1 MQGGVVHIHI
11 NTLGFSNNIF
21 SESLFKL
28 GDSAIWKRLV
38 GGHVL
43 WFFGCIHCEYHQLL
57 YFNHFLALDVVNKE
71 ENQRPLFTAY
81 ARSWDFVQA
90 SIEKG
95 LERGWV
101 GLKEGVAVRVN
112 TWLCIV
118 VDELSKVEGSNMP
131 KGFYNL
137 LGSERKA
144 FASDQTA

>member
-1 MQGGVVHIHI
+1 M
-11 NTLGFSNNIF
+11 
-21 SESLFKL
+21 
-28 GDSAIWKRLV
+28 
-38 GGHVL
+38 
-43 WFFGCIHCEYHQLL
+43 
-57 YFNHFLALDVVNKE
+57 
-71 ENQRPLFTAY
+71 
-81 ARSWDFVQA
+81 ARRS
-90 SIEKG
+90 KK
-95 LERGWV
+95 ERGWV